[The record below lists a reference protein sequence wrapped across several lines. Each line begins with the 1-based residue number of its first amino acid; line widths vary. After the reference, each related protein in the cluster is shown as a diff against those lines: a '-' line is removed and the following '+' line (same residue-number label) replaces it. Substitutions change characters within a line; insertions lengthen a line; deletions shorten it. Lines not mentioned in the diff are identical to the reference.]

1 MKCTLISICLI
12 LSSLAALAQP
22 SLPVPSVP
30 FKTNQNVELTWDASP
45 TLTVSYY
52 LIRRGVRSG
61 VYDQMI
67 RVDGRLTTSLTWS
80 NAPTSVTNYFVA
92 SAVNT
97 SGLESDPSNELA
109 VTMERK
115 PISPIMRTAVPVTAY
130 IESDKGDGNWRLRAA
145 VGPYYVVTES
155 TNENFRVRLA
165 VGDTIPVFPK

>member
-1 MKCTLISICLI
+1 MKYLISLCFI
-12 LSSLAALAQP
+12 LSSLAGLAQP
-22 SLPVPSVP
+22 ALPVPSIP

-52 LIRRGVRSG
+52 LIRRGIRPG
-61 VYDQMI
+61 VYDQMT
-67 RVDGRLTTSLTWS
+67 RVDGRLNTTLTWS

-92 SAVNT
+92 TAVNV

-130 IESDKGDGNWRLRAA
+130 IESDRGSGVWGLRAT
-145 VGPYYVVTES
+145 VGPYYVVTEN
-155 TNENFRVRLA
+155 TNETFRVRLA
-165 VGDTIPVFPK
+165 VGEVIPVFPK